1 MNYTYKQIW
10 LINYPVMVSLLM
22 EQLINLTDS
31 IFLGHV
37 GKVELGASALAGMY
51 YTSIY
56 MLGFGFSLGL
66 QVMIARQNGEGA
78 YDKIGKTFYQ
88 GMLFLLLLAVFIFGF
103 SIFYSPVVLRRL
115 ITSDNVYAAVMQ
127 YVSWRNYSFL
137 FAFPLLG
144 IRAFFMGITRTG
156 ILTGNSILM
165 ILCNVVLNY
174 MFIFG
179 KTGFPAYGIA
189 GAAMAS
195 SLAEGVALLSLGM
208 YMYLYT
214 DRKKY
219 GLRFGFEPGLM
230 SRLFKLSVWT
240 MVRSFFCVA
249 PWFLFFIAIEHLGET
264 DLAAANIVRSVS
276 LLFFVIVNS
285 FATTNI
291 SLVSSLYGAKER
303 EKIRIV
309 CKRVILLAYV
319 TGLPLILM
327 AFVFS
332 EKVLQFFTD
341 EISVVQ
347 VAFYPLL
354 VMLSTYLLSV
364 PAYVYCNAVIG
375 LGKTRLAFVFQLA
388 TIAIYFVYLFSLAE
402 NDTIPLAVYW
412 TTEQLYVICL
422 LLFSF
427 GYMKRKEGRL

>member
-31 IFLGHV
+31 LFLGHV

-66 QVMIARQNGEGA
+66 QVMIARQHGEGA

-88 GMLFLLLLAVFIFGF
+88 GISFLFLLAVFIWGLFV
-103 SIFYSPVVLRRL
+103 FYAPVILRRL
-115 ITSDNVYAAVMQ
+115 IISDNVYTAVIQ
-127 YVSWRNYSFL
+127 YVNWRNYSFL

-144 IRAFFMGITRTG
+144 IRSFFMGIIRTE

-165 ILCNVVLNY
+165 IFCNVIFNY

-179 KTGFPAYGIA
+179 KMGFPAYGIA

-195 SLAEGVALLSLGM
+195 SLSEGVALSSLGI
-208 YMYLYT
+208 YMYLCA

-219 GLRFGFEPGLM
+219 GLKFGFEPGLM
-230 SRLFKLSVWT
+230 NRLVKLSVWT

-276 LLFFVIVNS
+276 MLFFVIVNS

-291 SLVSSLYGAKER
+291 SLVSSLCGAKEK
-303 EKIRIV
+303 EKIAIV
-309 CKRVILLAYV
+309 CKRVMLLAYV

-327 AFVFS
+327 TFAFS
-332 EKVLQFFTD
+332 EKLLQLFTE
-341 EISVVQ
+341 EIMVVR

-375 LGKTRLAFVFQLA
+375 LGKTRLAFVFQLV
-388 TIAIYFVYLFSLAE
+388 TIAVYFIYLFLLAGSKSF
-402 NDTIPLAVYW
+402 PLAVYW
-412 TTEQLYVICL
+412 TAEQLYVVCL
-422 LLFSF
+422 FLFSF
-427 GYMKRKEGRL
+427 SYIRKGKWG